1 MIVDCERYEHQH
13 GKQMST
19 KAIAQMLSNTLYY
32 KRFFPYYTFNLVA
45 GLNEKGKCWWWF
57 LCWFHVLGEGVVYG
71 YDAIGSYEAI
81 EAGAQG
87 SGQMLVQALLDN
99 QVAFK
104 NQKIVPAKPI
114 TMEEAVSLVK
124 DAFTSAGERDIYT
137 GDAVE
142 IVTISKDG
150 MKKEVF
156 ELKKD

>member
-1 MIVDCERYEHQH
+1 M
-13 GKQMST
+13 
-19 KAIAQMLSNTLYY
+19 
-32 KRFFPYYTFNLVA
+32 
-45 GLNEKGKCWWWF
+45 
-57 LCWFHVLGEGVVYG
+57 YG